1 MTHSFPASLSLL
13 MSRISL
19 QKFSVIMQNIRN
31 FGLSNN
37 SLKIIAMVSMLI
49 DHVGFILFPQHQIFR
64 IIGRVAFPI
73 FAYTIAEGC
82 FYTRNRKKYLLMI
95 SDLGIACQLVSTI
108 ATGSLY
114 QNILI
119 TFSLA
124 ISVIFAID
132 NFLNKKKMLSFLLM
146 ACTVAGVI
154 FISYI
159 APVIFKD
166 YGFKVDY
173 GIWGVLIPVFVYF
186 SPTKTLKI
194 FFTTLILAIRIFLVG
209 ELQLFALLA
218 IPFLILYNGKR
229 GKLNMKYVFYIFYP
243 AHLAVLYLINELI

>member
-1 MTHSFPASLSLL
+1 M
-13 MSRISL
+13 
-19 QKFSVIMQNIRN
+19 QKTRN

-37 SLKIIAMVSMLI
+37 ALKIIAMVSMLI
-49 DHVGFILFPQHQIFR
+49 DHMGLIFFPQHQIFR
-64 IIGRVAFPI
+64 IIGRIAFPI
-73 FAYTIAEGC
+73 FAYMIAEGA

-95 SDLGIACQLVSTI
+95 AGLGIACQLVSTI
-108 ATGSLY
+108 STGSLY

-119 TFSLA
+119 TFSLSIA
-124 ISVIFAID
+124 VIFSVD
-132 NFLNKKKMLSFLLM
+132 NFLKKKNPSSFLLT
-146 ACTVAGVI
+146 AFTVISVI

-159 APVIFKD
+159 APMIFED

-229 GKLNMKYVFYIFYP
+229 GKLNMKYLFYIFYP
-243 AHLAVLYLINELI
+243 AHLAIMHIINQIIQ

>member
-1 MTHSFPASLSLL
+1 
-13 MSRISL
+13 
-19 QKFSVIMQNIRN
+19 MQNIKN

-37 SLKIIAMVSMLI
+37 SLKIIAMVSMFI

-64 IIGRVAFPI
+64 IIGRIAFPI
-73 FAYTIAEGC
+73 FAYMIAEGC
-82 FYTRNRKKYLLMI
+82 FYTRNRKKYLMLI
-95 SDLGIACQLVSTI
+95 ACLGIVCQLVSTI

-124 ISVIFAID
+124 IAVIFAID
-132 NFLNKKKMLSFLLM
+132 NFLKNKKTPSFLLM
-146 ACTVAGVI
+146 AFTVAGVI
-154 FISYI
+154 FISYV
-159 APVIFKD
+159 APVIFES

-173 GIWGVLIPVFVYF
+173 GIWGILLPVFVYF

-209 ELQLFALLA
+209 KLQLFALLA
-218 IPFLILYNGKR
+218 IPFLVLYNGKR
-229 GKLNMKYVFYIFYP
+229 GKLKMKYVFYIFYP
-243 AHLAVLYLINELI
+243 AHLAILHLINELI